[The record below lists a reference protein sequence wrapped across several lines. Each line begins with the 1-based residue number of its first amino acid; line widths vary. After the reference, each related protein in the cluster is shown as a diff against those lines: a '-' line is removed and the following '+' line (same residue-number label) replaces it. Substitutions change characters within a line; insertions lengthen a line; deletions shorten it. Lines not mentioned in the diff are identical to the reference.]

1 MAGFWLMKLSFYQ
14 YIIIVYKE
22 LGYYVYVA

>member
-1 MAGFWLMKLSFYQ
+1 MAGFWLMKLSFDQ

-22 LGYYVYVA
+22 LGCYVYVA